1 MASRPFEKYFYHE
14 SLYNYISLF
23 STIMGDMKV
32 KTERG
37 IMQIPLHMA
46 IGRRNDLNRNVP
58 TNSLPFATMSFGNF
72 TINKQVTK
80 NQHISISSDSARSRQ
95 RVPIIMEFE
104 YNVRTKKMNEML
116 QILEQIYSVFAV
128 SVDCI
133 IKDNNTL
140 KQSQNIKLKL
150 TGHQLSDNW
159 EGDGED
165 SVHVDGAFTFEMHG
179 FIYGDDFWVD
189 DGSGSKDVGID
200 TIIIEMSNDM
210 KTPWSELPEW
220 FRVDKDGVHHPGE
233 GD

>member
-1 MASRPFEKYFYHE
+1 MANRPFEKYFYHE

-23 STIMGDMKV
+23 AIIMSDMKV
-32 KTERG
+32 DTERG
-37 IMQIPLHMA
+37 MMEIPLHMA

-58 TNSLPFATMSFGNF
+58 ANALPFATFSFGNF

-80 NQHISISSDSARSRQ
+80 NQHVSISNDNAVSHQ
-95 RVPIIMEFE
+95 RVPIIIEFE
-104 YNVRTKKMNEML
+104 YSVRTKKLNEML

-128 SVDCI
+128 SVDCVI
-133 IKDNNTL
+133 RDNNTL

-150 TGHQLSDNW
+150 TGHSIADNW
-159 EGDGED
+159 EGDASE
-165 SVHVDGAFTFEMHG
+165 SPHVDCTFNFELHG
-179 FIYGDDFWVD
+179 FIYGDDFWVN
-189 DGSGSKDVGID
+189 DGTGGSKIGIE